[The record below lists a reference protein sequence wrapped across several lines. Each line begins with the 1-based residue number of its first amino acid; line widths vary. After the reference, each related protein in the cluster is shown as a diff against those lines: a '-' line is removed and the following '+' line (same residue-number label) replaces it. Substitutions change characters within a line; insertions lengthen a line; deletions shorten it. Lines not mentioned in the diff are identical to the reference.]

1 MKLNFNIASFRSRII
16 ITLIL
21 VITSVS
27 FISFFAY
34 NHYLS
39 RKIYRNSED
48 DFRSVL
54 QVLRDQILEVHDGR
68 LIKPF
73 LKTIDEN
80 KHVVQS
86 YLIDAKGHVTYPSNS
101 GLPNLNQGQLDHLN
115 EISDD
120 ISIKT
125 NYLSNPPVSRAYL
138 RMQNR
143 PSCYACHNTT
153 QPVLGYIMIDFS
165 MHQSEDTMAFS
176 RDFSI
181 GFTLLMVVLILG
193 FVAILHYKFVRQSL
207 FRFKSTINR
216 INSGELGS
224 RIDIPTSK
232 ELGELGKSFNEMM
245 DQFQQTQTELQKYHQ
260 RELRNAEKM
269 ATIGE
274 MSARLAHEIRNPITG
289 IANAIEIINTENG
302 NGKNK
307 SILEE
312 IQRQANRVNKAI
324 ANLLKYS
331 RSHELNIQEGD
342 LNEIIRSVL
351 FFLENQSAHRNMKF
365 NMELDPEIPH
375 FDFDSEQ
382 IENVLLNLGL
392 NAVQACQQNC
402 SVTYSTRFNAANK
415 TVRITVSDTGPG
427 IPEAT
432 IGDVFKPF
440 FTTRTEGTGLGLA
453 IAREVIGMH
462 NGEITVENN
471 ADKGCTFTIS
481 LPV

>member
-1 MKLNFNIASFRSRII
+1 MKVNFRIASFRTRII
-16 ITLIL
+16 LTLIL
-21 VITSVS
+21 VITTLS
-27 FISFFAY
+27 FLSFFTY
-34 NHYLS
+34 NHFLS

-48 DFRSVL
+48 DYRSVL

-68 LIKPF
+68 MIKPF

-86 YLIDAKGHVTYPSNS
+86 YLIDAKGRVTYPSHS
-101 GLPNLNQGQLDHLN
+101 GLPNLNQAQLDRLN

-176 RDFSI
+176 RNFSI
-181 GFTLLMVVLILG
+181 GFTLLMVLLILG
-193 FVAILHYKFVRQSL
+193 FVALLHYKFVRQSL

-216 INSGELGS
+216 INSGDLGN
-224 RIDIPTSK
+224 RIEIPDTK
-232 ELGELGKSFNEMM
+232 ELGELGKSFNEMV
-245 DQFQQTQTELQKYHQ
+245 DNFQKTQLELQKYHQ

-289 IANAIEIINTENG
+289 IANAIEIINNENG

-324 ANLLKYS
+324 ANLLKFS

-342 LNEIIRSVL
+342 LNEIIRSVV
-351 FFLENQSAHRNMKF
+351 FFLENQSAHRNMSF
-365 NMELDPEIPH
+365 GLELDPGLPH

-382 IENVLLNLGL
+382 IENVLINLGL
-392 NAVQACQQNC
+392 NAVQACQHDC
-402 SVTYSTRFNAANK
+402 KVTYSTSYNPGDK
-415 TVRITVSDTGPG
+415 TVRIAVSDNGPG
-427 IPEAT
+427 IPEDT
-432 IGDVFKPF
+432 INEVFKPF

-453 IAREVIGMH
+453 IAQEVIGMH
-462 NGEITVENN
+462 NGEISVTNN
-471 ADKGCTFTIS
+471 ADRGCTFYIS
-481 LPV
+481 LNV

>member
-1 MKLNFNIASFRSRII
+1 VKLNFNIASFRSRII

-27 FISFFAY
+27 FISFFTF
-34 NHYLS
+34 NHFLS

-68 LIKPF
+68 HIKPF

-86 YLIDAKGHVTYPSNS
+86 YLIDAKGHVTYPSQS
-101 GLPNLNQGQLDHLN
+101 GLPNLNQAQLDHLN

-193 FVAILHYKFVRQSL
+193 FVTILHYKFVRQSL

-224 RIDIPTSK
+224 RIEIPTSK
-232 ELGELGKSFNEMM
+232 ELGELGKSFNEMV
-245 DQFQQTQTELQKYHQ
+245 DQFQKTQTELQKYHQ

-289 IANAIEIINTENG
+289 IANAIEIINIGNG

-342 LNEIIRSVL
+342 LNEIIRSVV
-351 FFLENQSAHRNMKF
+351 FFLENQSAHRNMRF
-365 NMELDPEIPH
+365 SMELDPGIPH

-402 SVTYSTRFNAANK
+402 SVTYSTRFNSEDK

-427 IPEAT
+427 IPEEA

-471 ADKGCTFTIS
+471 ADKGCTFYIT